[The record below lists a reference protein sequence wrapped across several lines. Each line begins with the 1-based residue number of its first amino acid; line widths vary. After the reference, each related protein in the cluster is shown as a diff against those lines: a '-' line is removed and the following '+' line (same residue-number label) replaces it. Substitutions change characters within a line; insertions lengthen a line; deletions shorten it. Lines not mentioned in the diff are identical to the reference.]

1 MHILI
6 IPVPATYFES
16 AVILS
21 RRRRR
26 HDVDRNRNSKI
37 IGLCIRVIKT
47 CHMKA
52 GHRELARL
60 YII

>member
-26 HDVDRNRNSKI
+26 HDVDRNRNS
-37 IGLCIRVIKT
+37 IGLCIQVIKT